1 MGRVMIAAALAASL
15 GAAGVASAQVY
26 PSRSV
31 TLVVSY
37 PAGGPTDAIGRIMA
51 EGLRASLRQTLI
63 IENVA
68 GAAGSIGTGR
78 VARAAPDGY
87 TLIFGNWASHVVNGA
102 VYSLQY
108 DVLNDFEPVS
118 LIATQP
124 MVIVARKTLPATD
137 LKELVAWLKANPDK
151 ASAGGAGAGS
161 ANHVATVFFQKQ
173 TGTRFQSVPYRG
185 GAIAMQ
191 DLLAGQIDLIFDL
204 AASAVP
210 LARAGSI
217 KALAVMAGSRL
228 AAAPDIPTVDEA
240 GLPGLH
246 VSLWNAL
253 WAPKETPK
261 DIVAKLNAA
270 VVESLAD
277 PTMRKRLT
285 DLGQDIPPRDQQT
298 PEALNA
304 YHKAEIEKWWPI
316 IKAANIK
323 VE

>member
-124 MVIVARKTLPATD
+124 MVIVARKTFPATD

-161 ANHVATVFFQKQ
+161 ANHVAMSSSRSKPARVSN
-173 TGTRFQSVPYRG
+173 RFR
-185 GAIAMQ
+185 I
-191 DLLAGQIDLIFDL
+191 
-204 AASAVP
+204 
-210 LARAGSI
+210 
-217 KALAVMAGSRL
+217 
-228 AAAPDIPTVDEA
+228 AAAPSRCRICW
-240 GLPGLH
+240 PGR
-246 VSLWNAL
+246 S
-253 WAPKETPK
+253 T
-261 DIVAKLNAA
+261 
-270 VVESLAD
+270 
-277 PTMRKRLT
+277 
-285 DLGQDIPPRDQQT
+285 
-298 PEALNA
+298 
-304 YHKAEIEKWWPI
+304 
-316 IKAANIK
+316 
-323 VE
+323 

>member
-1 MGRVMIAAALAASL
+1 MGRLMIAAALAASL
-15 GAAGVASAQVY
+15 GAAGVASAQLY